1 MKQEKPT
8 LSHEIKLT
16 MLRKGV
22 AVIGS
27 TTIDKIVRDDRIVFR
42 QGGVTTYSGL
52 TYRKHDIP
60 TIVVSNVAPKNSAVL
75 DRLTERH
82 IVVFGGRSDH
92 TTHFVNEIVGKD
104 RLQELHW
111 KARQIK
117 HDQIVNI
124 MNKVDA
130 VHFGPLHPTDIESKT
145 FTHLKKF
152 NVSIWLDA
160 QGYTRKVID
169 KRVYPFVSKRLS
181 AALMLAHIAKANGSE
196 LRVILDFYHM
206 NLEQLMRRFKIEEF
220 VVTLGKD
227 GGYVRTQSGQEL
239 QYNAVKAKSVHDPTG
254 AGDVFF
260 AAYTICRF
268 SQRSSIA
275 DACCYAAKIA
285 AQQVEGN
292 YIALERLSLT

>member
-1 MKQEKPT
+1 MPP
-8 LSHEIKLT
+8 LPHEIKLT

-27 TTIDKIVRDDRIVFR
+27 TTIDKIVRDNWSVFR

-60 TIVVSNVAPKNSAVL
+60 TIVVSNVARKNCAVL
-75 DRLTERH
+75 DRLTESH
-82 IVVFGGRSDH
+82 IVVLSGRSDH
-92 TTHFVNEIVGKD
+92 TTHFVNEVAEED

-111 KARQIK
+111 KARPIE

-124 MNKVDA
+124 INKVDA
-130 VHFGPLHPTDIESKT
+130 VHFGPLHPADIDPKI
-145 FTHLKKF
+145 FTSLKKC
-152 NVSIWLDA
+152 NVLIWLDV

-169 KRVYPFVSKRLS
+169 KKVYPFVSKRLS
-181 AALMLAHIAKANGSE
+181 AALMIAHIVKANGSE
-196 LRVILDFYHM
+196 LRTILDFYHM

-220 VVTLGKD
+220 VVTLGQD

-260 AAYTICRF
+260 AAYTISRF
-268 SQRSSIA
+268 SKRSSIA

-285 AQQVEGN
+285 TRQVEGN
-292 YIALERLSLT
+292 YIALERLSLTQ